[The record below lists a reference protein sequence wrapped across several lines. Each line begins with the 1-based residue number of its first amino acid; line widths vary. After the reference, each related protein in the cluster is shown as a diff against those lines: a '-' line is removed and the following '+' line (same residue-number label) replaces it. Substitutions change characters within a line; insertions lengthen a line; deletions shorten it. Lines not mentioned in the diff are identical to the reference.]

1 MININDWK
9 NKYPNGSIKVV
20 YNTNGEEELII
31 RTNPIISRKQ
41 QKREKQKYLELE
53 IKQLSNV
60 NLPNQLTFKHT
71 SKKQTQKEE
80 KIKRFMDINY
90 LNYVRGDKKH
100 YTYGL
105 DNSPKSSWD
114 KNKTEFECQRDKKPR
129 NFEVWRNQAKIVN
142 TTPVDKNHH
151 RLLKYPPMMKKS
163 PTAGMKHLSLFEA
176 EKITNALNNKTIE
189 IVDLRMAGTEE
200 KKIQHE
206 LK

>member
-1 MININDWK
+1 MINIKEWK
-9 NKYPNGSIKVV
+9 NKYPNGSIKIV
-20 YNTNGEEELII
+20 YNTEGQEELII
-31 RTNPIISRKQ
+31 INNPSISKKQ
-41 QKREKQKYLELE
+41 SKREKQNY
-53 IKQLSNV
+53 IKIETNQLSNT
-60 NLPNQLTFKHT
+60 NIPNQLTFKPI
-71 SKKQTQKEE
+71 SKKQQLKEE